1 MDVEFRPPTPSN
13 AAPSSSAS
21 LAALFAAEASRVFWG
36 VGLGVFSGASP
47 FHSTA
52 PRSISASSFAAIRRS
67 ADCKC
72 IRSSCMALR
81 LVCISPRS
89 AAAARNA
96 RSVRSASS
104 RIFSSSCRVFIVS
117 IFKDLHRSSSSTDS
131 IEETRADSIACVARL
146 IAASRS
152 AASCRTTAPCAMTSF
167 SRCSKRSFTVPSSDV
182 SALHRPVIVSFSSAS
197 CCMSSFCRACARSSA
212 ARSAVISSTTFRSRE
227 ISSREISSPDA
238 MASDPSPSP
247 HDPRDDVDARA
258 DPPSRLSPPFA
269 PVRIPESALN
279 SGDLNG
285 FFAALLNGDV
295 NAGSSSASPY
305 ADPRATVPIPP
316 VPPIPAAARAA
327 RLVSSAFALA
337 AARAFAVASVA
348 RAIISSAVS
357 ASSTRV
363 TARTV
368 LSSDPLADDPPD
380 PPRVMLPS
388 GVYSSGYAV
397 TAGLCVRLY
406 ALDSSAYEENV
417 FGFDGGGF
425 DDEEMNES
433 MDASLD
439 ANAFDARAPSPL
451 SLLDG
456 SFGGTAG

>member
-1 MDVEFRPPTPSN
+1 M
-13 AAPSSSAS
+13 
-21 LAALFAAEASRVFWG
+21 
-36 VGLGVFSGASP
+36 GVFSGTSP
-47 FHSTA
+47 FHSAA

-131 IEETRADSIACVARL
+131 IDETRADSIACVARL

-182 SALHRPVIVSFSSAS
+182 SALHRAVIVSFSSAS

-258 DPPSRLSPPFA
+258 DPPSRPSPPFA
-269 PVRIPESALN
+269 PVRIPGSALN

-368 LSSDPLADDPPD
+368 FSSDPIADDPPC

-388 GVYSSGYAV
+388 GVYSCWYVVA
-397 TAGLCVRLY
+397 AGLCVWLY

-425 DDEEMNES
+425 DDEETNES

-439 ANAFDARAPSPL
+439 DDVVFDARTSPPP

-456 SFGGTAG
+456 SFRGTAG

>member
-1 MDVEFRPPTPSN
+1 M
-13 AAPSSSAS
+13 
-21 LAALFAAEASRVFWG
+21 
-36 VGLGVFSGASP
+36 GVFSGASP
-47 FHSTA
+47 FHSAA

-238 MASDPSPSP
+238 RASDPSPSP

-258 DPPSRLSPPFA
+258 DPPSRPSPPFA
-269 PVRIPESALN
+269 PVRIPPGSALN

-316 VPPIPAAARAA
+316 VPPPIPAAARAA

-368 LSSDPLADDPPD
+368 LSSDPIADD
-380 PPRVMLPS
+380 PRVMLPS
-388 GVYSSGYAV
+388 GVYSSGYVAV
-397 TAGLCVRLY
+397 AGLCVWLY

-417 FGFDGGGF
+417 FGRDGGF